1 MDSSGAITPRC
12 SRWCPVPDRYG
23 ENELPPSESGAR
35 IADIAR
41 IAAIGRCDLC
51 DSDGYRGGMVCDHI
65 DHTEAAK
72 RGMAMVR
79 KAMGWTS

>member
-1 MDSSGAITPRC
+1 MYFRLVSRAKKGTTMPDHLDENGFVRPEIIDRRAAARAI
-12 SRWCPVPDRYG
+12 
-23 ENELPPSESGAR
+23 EA
-35 IADIAR
+35 
-41 IAAIGRCDLC
+41 CDLC